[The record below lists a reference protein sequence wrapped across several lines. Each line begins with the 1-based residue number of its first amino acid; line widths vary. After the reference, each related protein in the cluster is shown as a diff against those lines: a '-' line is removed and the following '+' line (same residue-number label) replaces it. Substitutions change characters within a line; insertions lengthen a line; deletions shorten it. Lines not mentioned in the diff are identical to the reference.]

1 MKNLG
6 FNYEKIQVLTMKKI
20 QVLNT
25 QTQRLTVQA
34 GRGRIGQNKGK
45 GATEMKIGVMGGLG
59 LGGLLSWAILGF
71 GPGSIVLLALGA
83 VVGTCELAG
92 EKHAE
97 KQAERWRK
105 NYPSYK
111 Y

>member
-1 MKNLG
+1 
-6 FNYEKIQVLTMKKI
+6 
-20 QVLNT
+20 
-25 QTQRLTVQA
+25 
-34 GRGRIGQNKGK
+34 
-45 GATEMKIGVMGGLG
+45 MKIGMMGGLC

-83 VVGTCELAG
+83 VAGACELAG
-92 EKHAE
+92 EKQAE
-97 KQAERWRK
+97 KQAESWRK